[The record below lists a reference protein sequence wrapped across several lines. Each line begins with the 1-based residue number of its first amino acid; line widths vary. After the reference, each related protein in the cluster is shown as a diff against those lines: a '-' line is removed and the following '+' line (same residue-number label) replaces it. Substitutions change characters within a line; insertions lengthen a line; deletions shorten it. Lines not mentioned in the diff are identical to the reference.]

1 MRRVLILRP
10 EPGATRTA
18 QAAAALGLDPHIHSL
33 FAPQP
38 VDWTAP
44 DPASFDALLVTSAHM
59 ANLAGR
65 ALAQYH
71 GLPTYAVGEATAQSL
86 RDHGFADLTVGEGDG
101 SAIAARIASDGHAR
115 VLHLG
120 GTTTAPIEAGPLAVT
135 HIAVYSMLPA
145 DPGPA
150 LLRDAVPGAVC
161 LVHSPRAGKSIAR
174 ILPPPS
180 RTTLHLI
187 AISPAALAASRTGWA
202 SAQAPSRPR
211 DDDMLALAVR
221 LCEDDDEKSGK
232 GRDD

>member
-1 MRRVLILRP
+1 MKRVIILRP

-18 QAAAALGLDPHIHSL
+18 QAAIALGFDPHIHSL

-38 VDWTAP
+38 IDWIAP
-44 DPASFDALLVTSAHM
+44 DPGSFDALLVTSAHM
-59 ANLAGR
+59 AGLAGQ
-65 ALAQYH
+65 ALAQYD

-86 RDHGFADLTVGEGDG
+86 RNRGFADLSVGYSDG
-101 SAIAARIASDGHAR
+101 SAIAARIASDGYAR

-120 GTTTAPIEAGPLAVT
+120 GTTTAPMEIGTLAVT
-135 HIAVYSMLPA
+135 HVAVYSMLPA
-145 DPGPA
+145 DPGPE
-150 LLRDAVPGAVC
+150 LLRDATPGAIC
-161 LVHSPRAGKSIAR
+161 LVHSPRAGESIAR
-174 ILPPPS
+174 LLPPPS

-187 AISPAALAASRTGWA
+187 AISPAALTASGTGWA